1 MTLAQTPDVSPPT
14 VSRVS
19 LIQPLTVGML
29 AAFVGYASTFTIV
42 LQGFESVGANP
53 EQAASGLMVTCVLMG
68 FLGIILS
75 LLWRQ
80 PLSIVW
86 STPASALL
94 ISTGAQAGGY
104 PAAIG
109 GLMAAAALIVAS
121 GQIRPLGRLVAAIP
135 ASLANAM
142 LAGNPVRDLSRA
154 RACCG
159 RSASNRSA
167 DRDRLGAWPPICTPV
182 CCADRD
188 VGDCSDHDLRHAL
201 APGRVGAHWPH
212 LMITIPSWNWSA
224 AAGLTIPLFIVTM
237 ASQNLPGLTV
247 LRSQGYKPDV
257 QKLFTINGLASMV
270 GAVGGGGLL
279 GIAAITGALTAGPEA
294 HPDPGKRYIA
304 TVVAGVAYVLLG
316 LASPLAAALIVA
328 APTGA
333 IKAVAG
339 LALMTSFAGAL
350 ALSLHKPDERVAV
363 IATFVVAASGVS
375 FFGVGA
381 SFWGLLVGGVLLVSE
396 TWRRKERLDRGGQAA
411 CGAMRA
417 SG

>member
-1 MTLAQTPDVSPPT
+1 VTLAQTPDISPRT
-14 VSRVS
+14 ISRAS
-19 LIQPLTVGML
+19 LIQPVTVGVL
-29 AAFVGYASTFTIV
+29 AALVGYTSTFTIV
-42 LQGFESVGANP
+42 LQGFESVGASP
-53 EQAASGLMVTCVLMG
+53 DQAASGLMVTSVLMG
-68 FLGIILS
+68 LLGIVLS
-75 LLWRQ
+75 LIWRQ
-80 PLSIVW
+80 PISIVW

-142 LAGNPVRDLSRA
+142 LAGILFEICLAPVHATAAQPAIVLPIVIAWALGLRFA
-154 RACCG
+154 RRFAVLI
-159 RSASNRSA
+159 AMVVTA
-167 DRDRLGAWPPICTPV
+167 AITIFVTRLPPGALAHAWPNLVVT
-182 CCADRD
+182 A
-188 VGDCSDHDLRHAL
+188 
-201 APGRVGAHWPH
+201 
-212 LMITIPSWNWSA
+212 PSWNWSA
-224 AAGLTIPLFIVTM
+224 AVSLTIPLFIVTM

-257 QKLFTINGLASMV
+257 QKLFTINGLTSMV

-294 HPDPGKRYIA
+294 HPDPGKRYIS
-304 TVVAGVAYVLLG
+304 TIVAGVAYILLG

-328 APTGA
+328 APIAA

-339 LALMTSFAGAL
+339 LALMMSFAGAL
-350 ALSLHKPDERVAV
+350 AVSLQKPDERVAV

-381 SFWGLLVGGVLLVSE
+381 SFWGLLVGGILLFSE
-396 TWRRKERLDRGGQAA
+396 TWRRI
-411 CGAMRA
+411 
-417 SG
+417 